1 MKIDTL
7 LLATVPWMCLY
18 QNRLFIKD
26 ANLISWSFI
35 SCAYFCD
42 ASSFLILNLAA
53 FGVFSFFFSLFF
65 RLVIFAQTFCG
76 VAWVILSVW
85 ERAGLLQGPS
95 LSGEGNGWN
104 VFVFSMCLLWKC
116 IKLFFFSF
124 FPLFIIS
131 SVWVNVPANPLG
143 TYRDLWYAHSFISA
157 QSHRY

>member
-7 LLATVPWMCLY
+7 LLATVPWMCLS

-53 FGVFSFFFSLFF
+53 FGVFSFFFPLFSF
-65 RLVIFAQTFCG
+65 GNLCSN
-76 VAWVILSVW
+76 ILWCSMSHSVCVGKGW
-85 ERAGLLQGPS
+85 FIAGSIPESGGERV
-95 LSGEGNGWN
+95 ECICVFY
-104 VFVFSMCLLWKC
+104 VFVVEMHKT
-116 IKLFFFSF
+116 FFFSF

-131 SVWVNVPANPLG
+131 SVWVNIPANPLG
-143 TYRDLWYAHSFISA
+143 TYRDFWYAHSFISA